1 MLEAFPYESSRKR
14 MSILVRLP
22 PRLVEQVGGGPAVRM
37 YCKGADSVVLERL
50 DPKDALSSP
59 EVCRKMEELLY
70 AWAEVALRTLV
81 WAQRAIPDSE
91 FEAWH
96 ASYRAASESPQ
107 EVARFKAGE
116 PNQITALQEEA
127 ERGLQLQGATAI
139 EDKLQDGVPE
149 VLADLRSAGVKVWML
164 TGDKVGT
171 AKNIA
176 TACNIL
182 PGAADTL
189 ELTTE
194 TYPVLGAL
202 RVADLLT
209 AQEQIRAASASTS
222 ASAPKPTPAVA
233 GQVAAA
239 VKRVVAELDA
249 KYAGLE
255 LVRAALSERAETTLA
270 EARDTGGSAGG
281 GIDRCFVLDEKAIE
295 YLGLVCSED
304 LTVVGN
310 GARSVVACRAR
321 KDQKAQMLELIRYV
335 HPLDI
340 SPYIPSLHPL
350 AFPHTLTT
358 NTPLATHP

>member
-1 MLEAFPYESSRKR
+1 VLEAFPYESSRKR

-22 PRLVEQVGGGPAVRM
+22 PRLLEQVGGGPAVRM

-59 EVCRKMEELLY
+59 EVCRKMEDLLY
-70 AWAEVALRTLV
+70 DWAEVALRTLV
-81 WAQRAIPDSE
+81 WAQRAMPESD

-96 ASYRAASESPQ
+96 ANYRAASESPQ

-182 PGAADTL
+182 PAAADTL

-194 TYPVLGAL
+194 THPVLGAL
-202 RVADLLT
+202 RVADLLA

-222 ASAPKPTPAVA
+222 AAAPKPSPAAA

-255 LVRAALSERAETTLA
+255 LVRAALSERAVATLA
-270 EARDTGGSAGG
+270 EARGTGGSAGG
-281 GIDRCFVLDEKAIE
+281 AGSAVDRCFVLDEKAIE

-321 KDQKAQMLELIRYV
+321 KDQKAQMLELIRYTPV
-335 HPLDI
+335 
-340 SPYIPSLHPL
+340 SL
-350 AFPHTLTT
+350 AY
-358 NTPLATHP
+358 